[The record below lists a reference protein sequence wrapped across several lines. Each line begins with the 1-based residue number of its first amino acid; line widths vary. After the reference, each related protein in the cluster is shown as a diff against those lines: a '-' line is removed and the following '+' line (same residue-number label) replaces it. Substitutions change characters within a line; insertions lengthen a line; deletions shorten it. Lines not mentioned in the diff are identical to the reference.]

1 LQCVTVST
9 QTNLHHAAIRL
20 RRLLG
25 DRLLLPG
32 NSAYEEARRI
42 WNPAAECLP
51 GAIARCLTV
60 DEIRAVVLAAQEFE
74 VPLSVRAGGH
84 DWAGRALR
92 KGGLVVDLTLMRRVR
107 VDPQTRTATVDG
119 AVTAGE
125 LLVEAGR
132 HDLVTP
138 TSVVRAVGLTGLTAA
153 GGYGPLNGRY
163 GLTLDNLLGAKIL
176 LADGRHVT
184 ADPDHD
190 AELYWAIR
198 GGGANFG
205 VVTNLR
211 FRLHRLPV
219 VLAGMIMFPLAEA
232 AQVLRGYRELVDDAP
247 RELTVMGGFLP
258 GPAGEPVVFLAPF
271 WSGANLPEGERRINK
286 LRRLGTPLVFEV
298 APMPYEQSLAMFDA
312 GLIDGNHYYLRTHW
326 LAELDERAAAALTAA
341 ATGVTSPFS
350 ALAMHHFHG
359 AATDVTRTG
368 TAFGL
373 RERHLLVEVIAAWPP
388 TDHAAKHR
396 EWADHTWC
404 SLLPDA
410 LPGGYP
416 NLLGPDEHD
425 RVRDSY
431 GPNYQ
436 RLLRAKRRYDP
447 DNVFASAVPTLL
459 MR

>member
-1 LQCVTVST
+1 MTVGIE
-9 QTNLHHAAIRL
+9 TNLHHAARRL

-32 NSAYEEARRI
+32 NAVYEEARRI

-92 KGGLVVDLTLMRRVR
+92 EGGLVIDLTAMRRVT
-107 VDPQTRTATVDG
+107 VDPETRTATVDG

-163 GLTLDNLLGAKIL
+163 GLTLDNLLSAKIL
-176 LADGRHVT
+176 LADGRQMT
-184 ADPDHD
+184 ASPDHD
-190 AELYWAIR
+190 DELFWAIR

-205 VVTNLR
+205 VVTSLR
-211 FRLHRLPV
+211 FRLHRLPA

-232 AQVLRGYRELVDDAP
+232 APVLRGYRELVADAP

-271 WSGANLPEGERRINK
+271 WSGANLPEGERLINR

-326 LAELDERAAAALTAA
+326 LSNLGGDAAEALTTA
-341 ATGVTSPFS
+341 ATRVSSPFS

-359 AATDVTRTG
+359 AATDVPRTG

-373 RERHLLVEVIAAWPP
+373 RDKHLLVEVIAAWSP
-388 TDHAAKHR
+388 TDRAAPHR
-396 EWADHTWC
+396 AWADDTWA
-404 SLLPDA
+404 SLAPHA

-431 GPNYQ
+431 GPNYE
-436 RLLRAKRRYDP
+436 RLRRAKHRYDP

>member
-1 LQCVTVST
+1 MTVTT
-9 QTNLHHAAIRL
+9 QSHLHLAIRRL
-20 RRLLG
+20 RRTLG
-25 DRLLLPG
+25 DRLLQPG
-32 NSAYEEARRI
+32 DAAYDAARRI
-42 WNPAAECLP
+42 WNPAAERHP

-60 DEIRAVVLAAQEFE
+60 DEIRTVVLTAQEYD

-92 KGGLVVDLTLMRRVR
+92 EGGLVLDLTAMRRVK
-107 VDPQTRTATVDG
+107 VDPETRTAIVDG

-138 TSVVRAVGLTGLTAA
+138 TSVVRSVGLTGLAAA

-163 GLTLDNLLGAKIL
+163 GLTLDNLLSANIL

-184 ADPDHD
+184 ASPDHD

-205 VVTNLR
+205 VVTRLC
-211 FRLHRLPV
+211 FRLHRLPA

-232 AQVLRGYRELVDDAP
+232 AQVLRGYRELIEDAP

-271 WSGANLPEGERRINK
+271 WSGANLPEGERRINR
-286 LRRLGTPLVFEV
+286 LRRFGTPLVFEF

-326 LAELDERAAAALTAA
+326 LSNVGEPAAEALTAA
-341 ATGVTSPFS
+341 ATGVVSPFS

-359 AATDVTRTG
+359 AATEVPRTG
-368 TAFGL
+368 TAFGF
-373 RERHLLVEVIAAWPP
+373 RDGHLLAEIISAWLPAEPAAP
-388 TDHAAKHR
+388 HR
-396 EWADHTWC
+396 DWADRTWS
-404 SLLPDA
+404 SLAPVA

-416 NLLGPDEHD
+416 NLLAPDEHD
-425 RVRDSY
+425 RVRESY
-431 GPNYQ
+431 GPNYE

-459 MR
+459 LQ